1 VQNQA
6 SPSCQSFVVLL
17 TCSKHKKSPKF
28 ISSPNALKS
37 AGGVRIGKNNK
48 WKNAWEGNFDMPL
61 TPLIA
66 VHMTAAIGAVLIG
79 PFALWARMGSKKR
92 PWMHRAMGYA
102 YATLMLMA
110 AVSSCFILDF
120 NLPNWNGY
128 TLIHLLIPVTLISL
142 WVAFRAIAR
151 RDFVTHRIT
160 MQSLYVGAC
169 LIAGG
174 FTLLPSRYLG
184 QLIWHEW
191 LGWV

>member
-1 VQNQA
+1 
-6 SPSCQSFVVLL
+6 
-17 TCSKHKKSPKF
+17 
-28 ISSPNALKS
+28 
-37 AGGVRIGKNNK
+37 
-48 WKNAWEGNFDMPL
+48 MPL

-66 VHMTAAIGAVLIG
+66 VHMTAAIGAVVIG
-79 PFALWARMGSKKR
+79 PFALWARMGPNKR
-92 PWMHRAMGYA
+92 PWLHRAMGYA
-102 YATLMLMA
+102 YATLMLLA
-110 AVSSCFILDF
+110 AVSSWFILDF
-120 NLPNWNGY
+120 NLPNWHGY

-191 LGWV
+191 LGLI